1 MTLSGAM
8 SDPLSDPR
16 QRPMDSAECRIKISD
31 NILQV
36 AESNAEQ
43 DILTR
48 FCISQNEKFS
58 FYSALVQKD
67 TLYLG

>member
-31 NILQV
+31 HILQV
-36 AESNAEQ
+36 AESNAELEVKAVVQ
-43 DILTR
+43 STR
-48 FCISQNEKFS
+48 HIRVPFFFGPGC
-58 FYSALVQKD
+58 L
-67 TLYLG
+67 